1 MLHFTRAKIV
11 QERSPLLV
19 FFEVFSHVPGKENV
33 PGVAARHDPLR
44 NVNSCPGEIGLI
56 IYIRDRIDWAAMN
69 THAQFELRSVL
80 QFLADFQGALDGCFR
95 IIRENEHY
103 SVAGR

>member
-33 PGVAARHDPLR
+33 PGVAAIHHPLCHVDPSAR
-44 NVNSCPGEIGLI
+44 EISLI
-56 IYIRDRIDWAAMN
+56 IYIRDRIDRAAMN

-95 IIRENEHY
+95 IIHEDEHY